1 MEMSMVFKTI
11 TSPRG
16 RQPACPEWGK
26 RKRPEAWGLTPKAK
40 RRPWLGVRPQAEEPK
55 V

>member
-1 MEMSMVFKTI
+1 MVRKEECRP
-11 TSPRG
+11 SG
-16 RQPACPEWGK
+16 RPAAWAEWGK

-40 RRPWLGVRPQAEEPK
+40 RRPWLGGRPQAEEPK